1 MLLFRIWLN
10 ATSSNYVDDEWLI
23 RLTRTPLCREA
34 KKKKQDI
41 IFMQCPITERQRQK
55 SWTKVLPLWLDLTSA
70 VFSAPVRSVNVK
82 LS

>member
-34 KKKKQDI
+34 KKKKKTGHNI
-41 IFMQCPITERQRQK
+41 YAMYHNRKTASKKVGQK
-55 SWTKVLPLWLDLTSA
+55 SY
-70 VFSAPVRSVNVK
+70 R
-82 LS
+82 

>member
-34 KKKKQDI
+34 KKKKKKQDI
-41 IFMQCPITERQRQK
+41 IFTQCTITERQRQK
-55 SWTKVLPLWLDLTSA
+55 KLDKSPTVRVRFDLRRFFCSCS
-70 VFSAPVRSVNVK
+70 FSK
-82 LS
+82 C